1 MATANNMMGV
11 GYSAEQATLLGSG
24 AVAAV
29 TGAGTTAAA
38 ATVLKKAQNNVA
50 VTAAGGA
57 DSIKLPAD
65 ADLMVP
71 YIIYN
76 PSGTTAN
83 IFPPTSGTINGGTAT
98 TGSVALTTLKAIV
111 LYRYSST
118 GWFWVGTL

>member
-1 MATANNMMGV
+1 MATSRDMMGV
-11 GYSAEQATLLGSG
+11 GVSAEQATLCGYG

-29 TGAGTTAAA
+29 SGAGTTAAA

-65 ADLMVP
+65 ADLMRP

-76 PSGTTAN
+76 SSGTTAN
-83 IFPPTSGTINGGTAT
+83 VFPPTSGTINGGTAT

-111 LYRYSST
+111 FFRYSST
-118 GWFWVGTL
+118 GWLWIGSL

>member
-1 MATANNMMGV
+1 MATATNMMGV
-11 GYSAEQATLLGSG
+11 GYSAEQAVLMGSG

-29 TGAGTTAAA
+29 TAAGTTAGT

-83 IFPPTSGTINGGTAT
+83 VFPPTLGTINGGTAT
-98 TGSVALTTLKAIV
+98 TGSIALTTLKAIV

-118 GWFWVGTL
+118 GWLWVGSL